1 MGILFSKNYFIF
13 HVTGFEKVLRM
24 LCIVT
29 SSSPDN
35 DSESLSR
42 RAFCF
47 DVIYFIP
54 SRYPSAIFMRLPHLE
69 RWLWGKNK
77 RVSIYLSALYSL
89 TLQTPCTMHQELYVF
104 DPKDTLKQVVCV
116 RLYISCSYL
125 LPSLMAVFYQSNCPP
140 NEQFKNFFHSFL
152 LWALYLR
159 HFVSKS
165 DKEVNELTRIDIFRK
180 QKRTHQAAGYAAR

>member
-1 MGILFSKNYFIF
+1 MSYISYQVDILRRF
-13 HVTGFEKVLRM
+13 
-24 LCIVT
+24 LCH
-29 SSSPDN
+29 
-35 DSESLSR
+35 
-42 RAFCF
+42 
-47 DVIYFIP
+47 
-54 SRYPSAIFMRLPHLE
+54 LPHLE

-140 NEQFKNFFHSFL
+140 NEQFKKIIYFFQKIFFHSFSPL
-152 LWALYLR
+152 GFVFETFCFKIRQGGERADKNRYFLQTKTHSSSSQICRKMSAFNVLFLWIVSLISALQKFLTD
-159 HFVSKS
+159 KS
-165 DKEVNELTRIDIFRK
+165 FIL
-180 QKRTHQAAGYAAR
+180 